1 MMQQIC
7 SALYDR
13 THALQ
18 KVCWAWSHPNPHP
31 DPDPTPTPTPTLALA
46 LALALAR
53 ALALTLALALTQ
65 PLTRT
70 LARTLSQAFIYL
82 DEKGEGWLPLA
93 DFESALLL
101 VLSPETDDPEELA
114 KQVMMA
120 PQVRPVR
127 R

>member
-1 MMQQIC
+1 MWWGG
-7 SALYDR
+7 SGSVHHGVAF
-13 THALQ
+13 
-18 KVCWAWSHPNPHP
+18 
-31 DPDPTPTPTPTLALA
+31 PTSSRNQYASTVVVVASIASTITLTLT
-46 LALALAR
+46 LT
-53 ALALTLALALTQ
+53 LTLAL
-65 PLTRT
+65 
-70 LARTLSQAFIYL
+70 TLSQAFIYL